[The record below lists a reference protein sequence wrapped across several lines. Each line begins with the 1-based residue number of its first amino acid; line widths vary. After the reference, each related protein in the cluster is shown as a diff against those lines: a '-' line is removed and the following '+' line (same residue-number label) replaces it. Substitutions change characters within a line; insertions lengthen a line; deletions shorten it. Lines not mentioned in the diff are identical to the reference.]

1 MSQPGLVVETTV
13 LQGAYMF
20 WVGPCA
26 SEEEKDG
33 AVEAGRLGRDWA
45 CAMPPLAVG
54 ELTAAYIAAKL
65 AAEWGKQW
73 HCVIQEC
80 SARCGV
86 IDGNT
91 TWWVAS
97 SSSASTLL
105 TWRPARR
112 LHSQVFVGLDVPD
125 GEMLMLAEK
134 KIVASLA
141 LL

>member
-1 MSQPGLVVETTV
+1 MSESISVHRHFFAGSDVSQPGLVVETTV

-45 CAMPPLAVG
+45 CAMPPLANG
-54 ELTAAYIAAKL
+54 ESTGTALFRSAAHD
-65 AAEWGKQW
+65 AAL
-73 HCVIQEC
+73 
-80 SARCGV
+80 SMATR
-86 IDGNT
+86 
-91 TWWVAS
+91 
-97 SSSASTLL
+97 L
-105 TWRPARR
+105 ARR
-112 LHSQVFVGLDVPD
+112 LHSQVFVGLDVPE

-134 KIVASLA
+134 KIVTSLA